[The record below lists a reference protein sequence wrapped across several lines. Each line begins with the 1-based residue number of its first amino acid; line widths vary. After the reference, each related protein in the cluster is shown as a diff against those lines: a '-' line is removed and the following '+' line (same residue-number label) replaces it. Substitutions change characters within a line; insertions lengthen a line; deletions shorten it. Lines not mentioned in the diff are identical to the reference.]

1 MVRSVTPS
9 LGLPLDQPVV
19 VEFTPVKT
27 GEFKFAGGMDRLRS
41 KIIVR

>member
-1 MVRSVTPS
+1 MVRSAIPS
-9 LGLPLDQPVV
+9 LGLPLNQPVV

-27 GEFKFAGGMDRLRS
+27 GEFEFACRMDRLRS